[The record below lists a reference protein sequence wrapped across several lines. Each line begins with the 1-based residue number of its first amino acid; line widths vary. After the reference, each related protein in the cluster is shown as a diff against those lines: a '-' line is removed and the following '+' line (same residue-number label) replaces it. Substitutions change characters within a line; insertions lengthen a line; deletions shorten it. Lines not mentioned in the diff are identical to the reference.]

1 MKWIEKDKAFHF
13 NGFKASPT
21 APADAQLALINK
33 FTRRPFSADELY
45 IGQIRLANNCIDRDD
60 ERYSEGMIGEF
71 AKTAIGK
78 TFLMDHGKY
87 ESKQNAIGK
96 FFDVEI
102 EKMDL
107 AAART
112 QTGEDLLLPEGMTEV
127 QFLSPWFYIPKAGI
141 DERELVK
148 IDAGVYDFT
157 SIGFAC
163 EALVPVTDDMGVTL
177 FWEYRGRG
185 ETREGSLVY
194 LGAQYGARMKS
205 ANGKPEKGANPNDR
219 TDPNEGGKI
228 SMKNLVKKL
237 MQAFGKVF
245 TDDDEEKLFEEIKGL
260 VGDRDTKITALTTE
274 LQQQKDKVAELTPL
288 AADGKAYRDAL
299 VTDYVTARTKLG
311 ECDEKPESQDALR
324 KVAAGYPV
332 DHLKKEVALLQD
344 RVAEKFPDQPQTK
357 GDMRKDKSAD
367 GKEKSWKEKNPLVPE
382 E

>member
-13 NGFKASPT
+13 TGFKASPI
-21 APADAQLALINK
+21 APTDAQLALINK
-33 FTRRPFSADELY
+33 FTRRPFAADELY
-45 IGQIRLANNCIDRDD
+45 IGQLRLANNCIDRDD

-71 AKTAIGK
+71 ARTAVGK

-96 FFDVEI
+96 FFDVEV

-107 AAART
+107 ATARAE
-112 QTGEDLLLPEGMTEV
+112 TGEDLRLPEGMTEV

-157 SIGFAC
+157 SIGFVC
-163 EALVPVTDDMGVTL
+163 ESLVPVADEMGVTL

-205 ANGKPEKGANPNDR
+205 ADGKPEKTANPND
-219 TDPNEGGKI
+219 TKDPNEGGKI
-228 SMKNLVKKL
+228 SMKNLAKKL

-245 TDDDEEKLFEEIKGL
+245 TDDDEEKLFDEIKGI
-260 VGDRDTKITALTTE
+260 VGDRDTKITALTSE
-274 LQQQKDKVAELTPL
+274 LKEQKDTVAELTPL
-288 AADGKAYRDAL
+288 AADGKAYRDGL
-299 VTDYVTARTKLG
+299 VTEYVTAKAKLG
-311 ECDEKPESQDALR
+311 ECDEKPESQEALK
-324 KVAAGYPV
+324 KVAAGYPI
-332 DHLKKEVALLQD
+332 DHLKKEVALLKD
-344 RVAEKFPDQPQTK
+344 RVAEKFPDEPQTK

-367 GKEKSWKEKNPLVPE
+367 GKEKGWKEKNPLVPE